1 MTPIEI
7 YCIGAATQALYMAI
21 KWVGH
26 GREKRAK
33 LRADPDKKVGPEDAK
48 IVCAIAPFVIVL
60 MILIWPYTLID
71 RFILKREKK

>member
-7 YCIGAATQALYMAI
+7 YCIGAVTQALYMAI

-26 GREKRAK
+26 GKEKRAK
-33 LRADPDKKVGPEDAK
+33 FKADLAKKFGPEDAK
-48 IVCAIAPFVIVL
+48 IVRAIATFVIVL

-71 RFILKREKK
+71 RFVLKREKK